1 MKEKYFNILTKKE
14 LKKIKKTYIE
24 LFREFDVS
32 LLKIICLKE
41 LKINNDD
48 SESAHEVYAYL
59 QYLTDSIKLS
69 SFDTSNVTNA
79 EGMFAFN
86 LAYKNNKVKFKN
98 DIDFTKKAKTKEIEE
113 IEEKIEKTKPSYYQL
128 KNIEVFDFI
137 DEFELNFNIGN
148 VAKYIARYK
157 NKNGLEDLEKAE
169 VYLKREIDKLKKG
182 DCK

>member
-59 QYLTDSIKLS
+59 QYLSDSIKLS
-69 SFDTSNVTNA
+69 SN
-79 EGMFAFN
+79 
-86 LAYKNNKVKFKN
+86 YI
-98 DIDFTKKAKTKEIEE
+98 DIEKEIEE
-113 IEEKIEKTKPSYYQL
+113 
-128 KNIEVFDFI
+128 
-137 DEFELNFNIGN
+137 EFANEH
-148 VAKYIARYK
+148 K
-157 NKNGLEDLEKAE
+157 
-169 VYLKREIDKLKKG
+169 
-182 DCK
+182 

>member
-24 LFREFDVS
+24 LFREFDIS

-69 SFDTSNVTNA
+69 SN
-79 EGMFAFN
+79 
-86 LAYKNNKVKFKN
+86 YI
-98 DIDFTKKAKTKEIEE
+98 DIEKEIEE
-113 IEEKIEKTKPSYYQL
+113 
-128 KNIEVFDFI
+128 
-137 DEFELNFNIGN
+137 EFANEH
-148 VAKYIARYK
+148 K
-157 NKNGLEDLEKAE
+157 
-169 VYLKREIDKLKKG
+169 
-182 DCK
+182 